1 MARHMAQ
8 ISRLV
13 LMALTALMI
22 VSSSVCADSAW
33 TEDYSRAKERA
44 METDR
49 DLLIYFSGSDWCSSC
64 EKLEQE
70 VLSQAE
76 FLEMAAKAYV
86 LVQIDFPKSKQLD
99 AATIAQN
106 DQLQQAFKD
115 TYRLEGFP
123 TLYMATADGVP
134 YAKTGYQEG
143 GLAAFSEHLA
153 FLKMAKPMEDPG
165 SQWIED
171 ISIAKAKAA
180 YFGKDILMDF
190 TGSDWC
196 GYCIKLENQ
205 VFSQAAFKEKA
216 SQSFVFVKL
225 DFPRRKK
232 QLAHIVAQNNR
243 LSAEF
248 SAKYGLQGYPT
259 LYLATAEGT
268 PYGRAG
274 YVPVTAKEYADG
286 LVEMRKNDLKSRQQ
300 ATTQEEE
307 DS

>member
-1 MARHMAQ
+1 MGRHIAQ

-13 LMALTALMI
+13 WVALMALVIA
-22 VSSSVCADSAW
+22 SSSVSAGSAW
-33 TEDYSRAKERA
+33 TEDYAGAKQHAR
-44 METDR
+44 ETNR
-49 DLLIYFSGSDWCSSC
+49 DLLIYFSGSDWCSRC
-64 EKLEQE
+64 EKLDQE
-70 VLSQAE
+70 VLSQAD
-76 FLEMAAKAYV
+76 FLERVAKAYV
-86 LVQIDFPKSKQLD
+86 LVQIDFPKSTQLD
-99 AATIAQN
+99 VATIAQN
-106 DQLQQAFKD
+106 DQLQQEFKEI
-115 TYRLEGFP
+115 YQLQGFP
-123 TLYMATADGVP
+123 TLYLATADGVP

-143 GLAAFSEHLA
+143 GPAAFSAHLT
-153 FLKMAKPMEDPG
+153 FLKRAKPMEDPG

-205 VFSQAAFKEKA
+205 VFSKTAFKEKA

-232 QLAHIVAQNNR
+232 LSAHIVAQNKR
-243 LSAEF
+243 LAAEY

-259 LYLATAEGT
+259 LYLATVEGT
-268 PYGRAG
+268 PYARFG
-274 YVPVTAKEYADG
+274 YAAVTAEQYADR
-286 LVEMRKNDLKSRQQ
+286 LVEMHQDDLKTRQQ

>member
-1 MARHMAQ
+1 MARHSEQ

-13 LMALTALMI
+13 WVGLMALVMA
-22 VSSSVCADSAW
+22 SSSVSADSAW
-33 TEDYSRAKERA
+33 TEDYTGAKQRAR
-44 METDR
+44 ETNR

-64 EKLEQE
+64 QKLEQE
-70 VLSQAE
+70 VLSQTD
-76 FLEMAAKAYV
+76 FLERAAKAYV
-86 LVQIDFPKSKQLD
+86 LVRIDFPKSKQLD
-99 AATIAQN
+99 VATIAQN
-106 DQLQQAFKD
+106 DRLQQEFKETYQLQ
-115 TYRLEGFP
+115 GFP
-123 TLYMATADGVP
+123 TLYLATADGVP

-143 GLAAFSEHLA
+143 GPAAFSKHLA
-153 FLKMAKPMEDPG
+153 FLKRAKPMEDPG
-165 SQWIED
+165 SQWIQD
-171 ISIAKAKAA
+171 ISIARAKAA

-196 GYCIKLENQ
+196 GYCIRLENQ
-205 VFSQAAFKEKA
+205 VFSKAAFKEKA

-232 QLAHIVAQNNR
+232 LPAHIVAQNKR
-243 LSAEF
+243 LDAEY
-248 SAKYGLQGYPT
+248 SAKYGLRGYPT

-268 PYGRAG
+268 PYGTAG

-286 LVEMRKNDLKSRQQ
+286 LVKMHQDNLKTRQQ